1 MLSESE
7 IEKRFPVW
15 NALSDFFLDT
25 ELDEI
30 AHKYIAKVVVDSGYE
45 PQEIHNILWKE
56 VLPAVG
62 DNLRIVAGEWAG
74 FNPEWL
80 KERILSVIAQD
91 SFTMA
96 DGGLISVDALIDI
109 TQQEW
114 EKVCSHMPSSIS
126 EPLLEACGEILSN
139 KKVKSKKWW
148 HLW

>member
-7 IEKRFPVW
+7 IEKRIPVW
-15 NALSDFFLDT
+15 NALSDLFLDT
-25 ELDEI
+25 ELDDI
-30 AHKYIAKVVVDSGYE
+30 THKYIAKVVVESGYE

-80 KERILSVIAQD
+80 KERIVSVIAQD
-91 SFTMA
+91 SFSMA
-96 DGGLISVDALIDI
+96 NGGLISVDALIDI
-109 TQQEW
+109 TKQEW
-114 EKVCSHMPSSIS
+114 EKVCCHMPSSIS
-126 EPLLEACGEILSN
+126 EPLLEACGEIPSN